1 VSNSKSQS
9 NSYVSE
15 DKLMLRLDNILY
27 EYYQDNGN
35 QLLLNHIV
43 LYNLSLDVREGEFVT
58 PRVTPRPRNI
68 DHPLIEYI
76 TKEIVAESEGQFPII
91 TNTTTTTNNNKRTR
105 EPEKKKM
112 SQGIRQR
119 LKKKKR
125 KTGQR

>member
-91 TNTTTTTNNNKRTR
+91 TNTTTTTNNNKPGATFDDLSSSLSSSV
-105 EPEKKKM
+105 EHNFATPL
-112 SQGIRQR
+112 R
-119 LKKKKR
+119 L
-125 KTGQR
+125 Q

>member
-68 DHPLIEYI
+68 DHPLMEYI
-76 TKEIVAESEGQFPII
+76 TKEIVAESGGQFPTI
-91 TNTTTTTNNNKRTR
+91 TNTTTTTNNNKPGATFDDLSSSLSSSV
-105 EPEKKKM
+105 EHNFATPL
-112 SQGIRQR
+112 R
-119 LKKKKR
+119 L
-125 KTGQR
+125 Q